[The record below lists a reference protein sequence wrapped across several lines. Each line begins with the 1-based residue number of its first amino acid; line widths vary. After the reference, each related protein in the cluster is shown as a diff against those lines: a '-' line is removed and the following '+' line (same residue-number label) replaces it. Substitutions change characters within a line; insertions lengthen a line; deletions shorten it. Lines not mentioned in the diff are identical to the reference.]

1 MDLLTVDQKKCGRDG
16 ICIAACPM
24 GIIEFKS
31 KDAFPTMIDAGEELC
46 INCGHCVTV
55 CPHGAMNHTVMSAK
69 DCPPVRDE
77 WHLGPQE
84 VEHFLRSRRSI
95 RVYKKKQ
102 VARESLAKLIDI
114 ARFAPSGNNR
124 QPVNWLVIYDTDAVF
139 RLTGVVIDW
148 MSNAIDEKSPLAAA
162 MHMDRVV
169 ASWKAGVDRIC
180 RGAPHVVVAHSQKQE
195 RSAPAAGTIALA
207 HLELAAPSFG
217 LGACWA
223 GYFNAAAN
231 LWPPML
237 EALNLPEGHVSF
249 GAMMVGYPK
258 YKYQRL
264 PLRNEAKIIWR

>member
-1 MDLLTVDQKKCGRDG
+1 MDPLTVDQKICGRDG

-31 KDAFPTMIDAGEELC
+31 KDAFPTMIDSGEELC

-55 CPHGAMNHTVMSAK
+55 CPHGAMNHAVMSSQ

-77 WHLGPQE
+77 WHLDPE
-84 VEHFLRSRRSI
+84 RVEHFLRSRRSI

-102 VARESLAKLIDI
+102 VDRESLTKLIDI
-114 ARFAPSGNNR
+114 ARYAPSGNNR
-124 QPVNWLVIYDTDAVF
+124 QPVNWLVIYDTDEVF
-139 RLTGVVIDW
+139 RLTGVVIEW
-148 MSNAIDEKSPLAAA
+148 MSNAISEKSPLAAA
-162 MHMDRVV
+162 MPLDRIVT
-169 ASWKAGVDRIC
+169 AWKAGEDRIC
-180 RGAPHVVVAHSQKQE
+180 RGAPHVVVAHAQKEE
-195 RSAPAAGTIALA
+195 RTAPAACTIALA

-237 EALNLPEGHVSF
+237 EALSLPEGHVSF

-258 YKYQRL
+258 YNYQRL

>member
-1 MDLLTVDQKKCGRDG
+1 MRRLGGVALL
-16 ICIAACPM
+16 AL
-24 GIIEFKS
+24 
-31 KDAFPTMIDAGEELC
+31 AGL
-46 INCGHCVTV
+46 
-55 CPHGAMNHTVMSAK
+55 
-69 DCPPVRDE
+69 PVA
-77 WHLGPQE
+77 LA
-84 VEHFLRSRRSI
+84 LSLLLSRRFSGFAVGLAR
-95 RVYKKKQ
+95 RVSRGKRGQ
-102 VARESLAKLIDI
+102 RLADL
-114 ARFAPSGNNR
+114 AVEFAAYR
-124 QPVNWLVIYDTDAVF
+124 VQPLFLLRVLGLALLVQA
-139 RLTGVVIDW
+139 L
-148 MSNAIDEKSPLAAA
+148 
-162 MHMDRVV
+162 
-169 ASWKAGVDRIC
+169 RI
-180 RGAPHVVVAHSQKQE
+180 GPHVVVAHSQKQE